1 MSSVGPLITC
11 RFCNSFSALTHAE
24 VNAHRIREQCDVA
37 FLARFES
44 GSDSAPSPN
53 GSVQDDQMSLGG
65 VSISSNQIGSIESHQ
80 DMDIDKN
87 SDNSTS
93 EGMITVIYMRIKND
107 INKLTTLDNDDEEE
121 DNGYGPIMYE
131 HVTSDEQTLWRE
143 DWCLTTDICVFA
155 TDFEN
160 LTNHI
165 RYVFRLQNRE
175 RKRDVEKM

>member
-80 DMDIDKN
+80 DMDIDNN
-87 SDNSTS
+87 SDNSIS
-93 EGMITVIYMRIKND
+93 E
-107 INKLTTLDNDDEEE
+107 DNDDEEE
-121 DNGYGPIMYE
+121 DNGYGPII
-131 HVTSDEQTLWRE
+131 HWSV
-143 DWCLTTDICVFA
+143 
-155 TDFEN
+155 
-160 LTNHI
+160 
-165 RYVFRLQNRE
+165 
-175 RKRDVEKM
+175 